1 MMWRDYFVF
10 SKSDRRALIVLLAI
24 ILVLTFLLSRKHGQP
39 HGDVTTAIVAD
50 PDSTASTAEAIFDP
64 VAFNPNTADSAT
76 LRAVGLTPF
85 VASNIV
91 KYRKA
96 GGHFRKPD
104 DLRRIYG
111 MDDEMFERMKPYIY
125 IPAEEP
131 PRRPSYPK
139 GERRHEAYPKPDSML
154 LTAGGATQER
164 QESPYKEYMEN
175 KLHEGQFIDLNR
187 ADSADLVRIP
197 GIGPYYARRIV
208 NLRKQ
213 LGGYVS
219 VAQLADIENIPD
231 IGDWVTIQPDGQ
243 QRLNVNTATLK
254 QLRDH
259 PYIGYYR
266 ARAIV
271 DLREREGRVVN
282 LRQLSFL
289 PEFSEADIQRLEPY
303 LSF

>member
-24 ILVLTFLLSRKHGQP
+24 ILVLTFLLSRKHSQP

-50 PDSTASTAEAIFDP
+50 PDSTASAAEAIFDP
-64 VAFNPNTADSAT
+64 VSFNPNTADSAT

-139 GERRHEAYPKPDSML
+139 GERQHEAYPKPDSML
-154 LTAGGATQER
+154 LTAGGATLER

-231 IGDWVTIQPDGQ
+231 IGDWVTIQPDEQ